1 MILLY
6 LASVLAYNISD
17 LKACL
22 DLVKWKIDT
31 YEENFDKILALSTL
45 NPEMHLDKII
55 GEMLQYC
62 ANNVN
67 EGLKEQIFRKEDL
80 ISLDNLAPFPVKKYE
95 KEEELELNK
104 EQEEIL
110 KELEQYASTIDN
122 TDYWVLSLAASF
134 TFVVIL
140 VLLRKVPYLIKSQK
154 FFKLD

>member
-1 MILLY
+1 MIFLL

-17 LKACL
+17 LKVCL

-45 NPEMHLDKII
+45 NPEKHLDKII

-67 EGLKEQIFRKEDL
+67 EELKEQISRKENL
-80 ISLDNLAPFPVKKYE
+80 TSLDYLTPFPINKYE
-95 KEEELELNK
+95 KEDELELNK
-104 EQEEIL
+104 EQDEIL

-122 TDYWVLSLAASF
+122 TDYWLLALAASF
-134 TFVVIL
+134 TLVVIL
-140 VLLRKVPYLIKSQK
+140 VLLKKVPYLIKTQK